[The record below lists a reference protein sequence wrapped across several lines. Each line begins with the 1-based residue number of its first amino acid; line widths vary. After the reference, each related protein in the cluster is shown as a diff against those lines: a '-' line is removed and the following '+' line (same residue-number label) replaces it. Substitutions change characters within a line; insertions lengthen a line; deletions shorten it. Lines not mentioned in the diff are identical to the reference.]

1 MPTRMAKINK
11 KEILATNA
19 SEDAKKLD
27 TYTFANRNI
36 K

>member
-1 MPTRMAKINK
+1 MAKINK

-27 TYTFANRNI
+27 NHIFVNRNV